1 MDEQGFLP
9 TPNVGGVRR
18 MSRVPPQHSA
28 ECSSHPRGSWGNRDS
43 KRKGHHKNKE
53 SSRQVMGLP
62 GSPHSLLPLQRE
74 GPGPPGSPPP
84 HSSPPMGPGC
94 PSQPEHG
101 QASPL
106 GPRLPDEALQPSAQG
121 PSCQGQR
128 GWRGAC
134 PWMRTQEP
142 PGGRCLLQQTATN
155 NRCARVPAGRATRRP
170 TPRSS
175 ES

>member
-1 MDEQGFLP
+1 MNEQGFLP
-9 TPNVGGVRR
+9 TADVGGVRR
-18 MSRVPPQHSA
+18 MIRVPPQHPA
-28 ECSSHPRGSWGNRDS
+28 ECPSHPRSSRGNRDS
-43 KRKGHHKNKE
+43 KRKGHHKNIE
-53 SSRQVMGLP
+53 PPRQVMGLP
-62 GSPHSLLPLQRE
+62 GSTHSLLLLQRE
-74 GPGPPGSPPP
+74 GPARLGAPP
-84 HSSPPMGPGC
+84 SSPPMVPGC
-94 PSQPEHG
+94 PRQPEHG

-155 NRCARVPAGRATRRP
+155 NRCARVPAGRATRQP
-170 TPRSS
+170 TPCSS